1 MMVARICRI
10 DADGRI
16 AHDCLGTR
24 RRYDD
29 VILSTL
35 DEVAEIVELALML
48 LEDNLLVRECRLCLG
63 IPVDHAYPTV
73 DESLLVELAE
83 DIDDRLR
90 ALLI

>member
-1 MMVARICRI
+1 MVARICRV
-10 DADGRI
+10 DTDGCV
-16 AHDCLGTR
+16 AHDRLGAR
-24 RRYDD
+24 RSYDD
-29 VILSTL
+29 VILCAL
-35 DEVAEIVELALML
+35 DKVAKVVELALML

-63 IPVDHAYPTV
+63 VPVDYAYATV